1 MPGLSGSLGIIS
13 QSGGLTQ
20 RLTEYTCSLGVGV
33 EKAVSFGNAAVL
45 DSTDFLEVMAADP
58 RIRVIAMYLES
69 VKNARRLLE
78 IAREAG
84 KNKPIILW
92 KGGESEAGAA
102 TAASH
107 TGAMSGE
114 QKLWRAFYRQAGVV
128 HVRSLNECVDAVLA
142 FSLLPA
148 PPGKGVFIIGG
159 GGGNSVAGSDI
170 FSRQG
175 FEVPA
180 LSASSM
186 EFLRDSVP
194 VAGSIAGNPLDM
206 WRTFIDAEYL
216 AQVLAHGYRDPAV
229 SIIVVDRLIPRNAY
243 HFPDLADPT
252 LETIAFLKNQP
263 RAKPTVFTIDSEGGD
278 PDLAQAGAR
287 LRAQFCSAGIPA
299 YPSAGRAARALY
311 HLLHFHARRQKG
323 DP

>member
-1 MPGLSGSLGIIS
+1 M
-13 QSGGLTQ
+13 
-20 RLTEYTCSLGVGV
+20 
-33 EKAVSFGNAAVL
+33 
-45 DSTDFLEVMAADP
+45 
-58 RIRVIAMYLES
+58 
-69 VKNARRLLE
+69 
-78 IAREAG
+78 
-84 KNKPIILW
+84 
-92 KGGESEAGAA
+92 
-102 TAASH
+102 
-107 TGAMSGE
+107 
-114 QKLWRAFYRQAGVV
+114 
-128 HVRSLNECVDAVLA
+128 
-142 FSLLPA
+142 
-148 PPGKGVFIIGG
+148 
-159 GGGNSVAGSDI
+159 AGSDI
-170 FSRQG
+170 FSRRG

-180 LSASSM
+180 LSTSSM

-278 PDLAQAGAR
+278 PALAQAGAR

-299 YPSAGRAARALY
+299 YPSAVRAARALY

-323 DP
+323 DR